1 MTALMLDDDAAR
13 WLATGDVATLS
24 LAATGA
30 LLATGE
36 ATSLAEDAAVLLATG
51 ESQRGRSPR
60 PPRCCW
66 PLAASQEAD
75 WSCPRPIIN

>member
-36 ATSLAEDAAVLLATG
+36 ATSLAED
-51 ESQRGRSPR
+51 
-60 PPRCCW
+60 
-66 PLAASQEAD
+66 
-75 WSCPRPIIN
+75 